1 MVGAAFSFS
10 YCHRMSAIM
19 LLRWDD
25 MVDYSTEYIDFLWH
39 HFFPDITSDHSQD
52 FVGHGPI
59 SVGHGWTTVICRSV
73 APVCAWYA
81 QTNSPMLYSF
91 FTSKDKLDTTT
102 SPQGVMIATSF
113 KAMFPSV
120 STTSPPD
127 IWLRSTTSPWPPNP
141 PLESCSASSAVRS
154 LSFIS
159 KDVCRRQCPFWTSSK
174 ISNISETRAVY
185 PLSSM
190 ILRKKGIKFQEFRRL
205 SSQPFK
211 DTLS

>member
-1 MVGAAFSFS
+1 
-10 YCHRMSAIM
+10 
-19 LLRWDD
+19 
-25 MVDYSTEYIDFLWH
+25 MVDYSTAYIDFLWH
-39 HFFPDITSDHSQD
+39 HFFQISRPITVKISSDMGQFQSD
-52 FVGHGPI
+52 TDEPLLFAGLGGEEASGTCLCMI
-59 SVGHGWTTVICRSV
+59 RSKKF
-73 APVCAWYA
+73 
-81 QTNSPMLYSF
+81 PMLYSF

-127 IWLRSTTSPWPPNP
+127 IWLRSTISPWPPNSA
-141 PLESCSASSAVRS
+141 LESCSASSAVRS
-154 LSFIS
+154 LPFIS

-190 ILRKKGIKFQEFRRL
+190 ILRKKRIKFQEFRRL

>member
-1 MVGAAFSFS
+1 
-10 YCHRMSAIM
+10 
-19 LLRWDD
+19 
-25 MVDYSTEYIDFLWH
+25 MVDYSTAYIDFLWH
-39 HFFPDITSDHSQD
+39 HFFQISRPITVKISSDMGQFQSDTDEPLLFAGQWHL
-52 FVGHGPI
+52 
-59 SVGHGWTTVICRSV
+59 SVH
-73 APVCAWYA
+73 AWYA

-127 IWLRSTTSPWPPNP
+127 IWLRSTTSPWPPNSA
-141 PLESCSASSAVRS
+141 LESCSASSAVRS
-154 LSFIS
+154 LPFIS

-190 ILRKKGIKFQEFRRL
+190 ILRKKRIKFQEFRRL

>member
-1 MVGAAFSFS
+1 MV
-10 YCHRMSAIM
+10 H
-19 LLRWDD
+19 
-25 MVDYSTEYIDFLWH
+25 YSTAYWFSLVSFL
-39 HFFPDITSDHSQD
+39 PDIISDHSQD

-59 SVGHGWTTVICRSV
+59 SVRHGWTTVICRSGCMGKRPV
-73 APVCAWYA
+73 APVCPWYA
-81 QTNSPMLYSF
+81 QINSPMLYSF

-127 IWLRSTTSPWPPNP
+127 IWLRSTTSPWPPTL

-205 SSQPFK
+205 SS
-211 DTLS
+211 